1 MGGAFSSSS
10 SSGGGGTNIKTKKA
24 PPPGSGIS
32 ATDRAVL
39 DLKNARDRL
48 QKYKNRLELDD
59 AKLVERARQAKAE
72 GKTKAALNLLKIRKI
87 KTREVETVEAQ
98 LLNVLQMVQTIDSKQ
113 NEAQVLA
120 AMKKGK
126 DTLQRMHE
134 ETTVEDV
141 LNLMD
146 EIHEQNEL
154 EREINAVFEGAP
166 SLSVEDEAAVEAEL
180 EALMTGSTATTT
192 TTTTTSVEDLPTV
205 PDTPLMPQVPSNKLP
220 EPIPTA
226 TSDERVALAS

>member
-10 SSGGGGTNIKTKKA
+10 VAGSSGKTKKA
-24 PPPGSGIS
+24 PPPGAGIS

-48 QKYKNRLELDD
+48 QRYKNQLESDD
-59 AKLVERARQAKAE
+59 AKLVARARQAKAE
-72 GKTKAALNLLKIRKI
+72 GKTKTALSLLKIRKI
-87 KTREVETVEAQ
+87 KSREVEMVEGQ

-120 AMKKGK
+120 AMKQGK

-154 EREINAVFEGAP
+154 EREINAVLQGVP
-166 SLSVEDEAAVEAEL
+166 TLSVEDEEAVEAEL
-180 EALMTGSTATTT
+180 EALMTESATATTT
-192 TTTTTSVEDLPTV
+192 TTEKLPTV
-205 PDTPLMPQVPSNKLP
+205 PDMQPLPQAPSNKLP
-220 EPIPTA
+220 EPTPTA
-226 TSDERVALAS
+226 TSEERVAVAS